1 MATAALSRVILGP
14 TLFATALAL
23 AGCWTA
29 PVATVQP
36 KGEPRLIESG
46 IAVESVSNLAVVQ
59 SVDPST
65 RTIVVRTSGATKA
78 STYKVGPKI
87 PGLNAIKPGD
97 VIEATLTQELTV
109 YVLPDG
115 RLSGAGGTPE
125 AIVAD
130 ARVLSVD
137 PSYRLLT
144 LQYPT
149 GENETFKVPLAV
161 KLKQIEAGDSVVI
174 RPVELVALRRKG

>member
-14 TLFATALAL
+14 TLFAAALAL

-36 KGEPRLIESG
+36 KGEPRLIQSS
-46 IAVESVSNLAVVQ
+46 IAVRSANNLAVVQ

-65 RTIVVRTSGATKA
+65 RTIVVQTSGTTKA
-78 STYKVGPKI
+78 STYKVGHKVS
-87 PGLNAIKPGD
+87 GLNAIKPGD
-97 VIEATLTQELTV
+97 VIEATLTQELTI
-109 YVLPDG
+109 YVLLDG
-115 RLSGAGGTPE
+115 LLPGIGGSPE
-125 AIVAD
+125 SISAD

-144 LQYPT
+144 LQYAN
-149 GENETFKVPLAV
+149 GGNETFKVPLAV
-161 KLKQIEAGDSVVI
+161 ELKQIEAGDSVVI